1 MSRLSLSYLFLSSAA
16 VLLVAAAEASA
27 QSCTTAPSCA
37 ELGYTSAVADC
48 VGPDKV
54 YCPFDNTKVFCRQT
68 KSCEELGYDKTT
80 TQCSGKKTFVCPGD
94 ASKVSCDS
102 GAMVGEIRLWA
113 GSSIPKGWLK
123 CEGQSLSSSTYKELY
138 NAIGTAY
145 GGNSKNFYLPNFKGR
160 VPVGVGY
167 ATSSAYTYS
176 RGSKGGVEKHT
187 LTINEMP
194 RHTHNYTIYSP
205 GSKDRQ
211 RYSGKSNNDSDTD
224 ESRTTASAGGNSAH
238 ENRMPY
244 LAVYYIIY
252 TGVY

>member
-16 VLLVAAAEASA
+16 VLLVTAAEASA

-102 GAMVGEIRLWA
+102 GAMVGEIRL
-113 GSSIPKGWLK
+113 
-123 CEGQSLSSSTYKELY
+123 
-138 NAIGTAY
+138 
-145 GGNSKNFYLPNFKGR
+145 
-160 VPVGVGY
+160 
-167 ATSSAYTYS
+167 
-176 RGSKGGVEKHT
+176 
-187 LTINEMP
+187 
-194 RHTHNYTIYSP
+194 
-205 GSKDRQ
+205 
-211 RYSGKSNNDSDTD
+211 
-224 ESRTTASAGGNSAH
+224 
-238 ENRMPY
+238 
-244 LAVYYIIY
+244 
-252 TGVY
+252 

>member
-16 VLLVAAAEASA
+16 VLLVTAAEASA
-27 QSCTTAPSCA
+27 QTCTEAPGCA
-37 ELGYTSAVADC
+37 ELGYTSAVSDC
-48 VGPDKV
+48 VGSDMV

-94 ASKVSCDS
+94 ASKVSCDG
-102 GAMVGEIRLWA
+102 GAMVGEIKLWA
-113 GSSIPKGWLK
+113 GSTVPKGWLR
-123 CEGQSLSSSTYKELY
+123 CEGQSLSTTTYSALY
-138 NAIGTAY
+138 KVIGTTY
-145 GGNSKNFYLPNFKGR
+145 GGYGSYFYLPNFKGR

-176 RGSKGGVEKHT
+176 RGSKGGEEKHT
-187 LTINEMP
+187 LTISEMP
-194 RHTHNYTIYSP
+194 RHNHALKFVSNKWGDNADRRPFPSTNGTDGYSA
-205 GSKDRQ
+205 S
-211 RYSGKSNNDSDTD
+211 
-224 ESRTTASAGGNSAH
+224 TAYAGGSVAH

-244 LAVYYIIY
+244 LGIYYIIY